1 METGRIKSMTTNGNI
16 LESRKQ
22 LEADI
27 IVPATGLKLTMG
39 DSVCGNWRA
48 VKLFCGSL
56 ED

>member
-1 METGRIKSMTTNGNI
+1 MTTNGNI